1 MVPSMTTPTDDQI
14 AMLGAALDTFARRYK
29 MQDAGSGRPLTE
41 LDNQVLL
48 YVSAHPSCGPTDVAR
63 FLEVAATTIS
73 SATDR
78 LVKRGLLIRQR
89 PEDDRRAV
97 ALTLSEHGAAHVA
110 AHRQA
115 HDALFRTMLERLS
128 PQERD
133 TFLAL
138 ISKIAHHE
146 G

>member
-1 MVPSMTTPTDDQI
+1 MTTPTDDQI
-14 AMLGAALDTFARRYK
+14 AILGAALDTFARRYK
-29 MQDAGSGRPLTE
+29 MQDTGPGRPLTE

-97 ALTLSEHGAAHVA
+97 ALTLSEQGAAHVA
-110 AHRQA
+110 AYRQG
-115 HDALFRTMLERLS
+115 HDALFRMMLERLS
-128 PQERD
+128 PKERD